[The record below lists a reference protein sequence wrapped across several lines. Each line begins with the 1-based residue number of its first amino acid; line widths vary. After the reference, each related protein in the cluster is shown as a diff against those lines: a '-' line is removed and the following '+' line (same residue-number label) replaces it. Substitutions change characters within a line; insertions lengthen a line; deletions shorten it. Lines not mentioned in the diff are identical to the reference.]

1 MIGGLFLLTGVLSLH
16 AAHVASE
23 APLCIFS
30 DAEFLHSYKG
40 SDPSHAM
47 NLAKLQ
53 LIFTIVVFSFQCS
66 IAHPRWRAG
75 LSDDRDFTGRRE
87 RKRVVRSEA
96 GVDVARR
103 IDVPRNGAGAAVRRA
118 CPPPYRVA
126 FFVDRDPV
134 VFCRKQFSD
143 FFD

>member
-23 APLCIFS
+23 APLCIFP

-53 LIFTIVVFSFQCS
+53 LIFTIVVFPFS
-66 IAHPRWRAG
+66 APLPTRG
-75 LSDDRDFTGRRE
+75 GGRDCQMIE
-87 RKRVVRSEA
+87 ISQ
-96 GVDVARR
+96 
-103 IDVPRNGAGAAVRRA
+103 AGASVNEVLAA
-118 CPPPYRVA
+118 PWP
-126 FFVDRDPV
+126 
-134 VFCRKQFSD
+134 
-143 FFD
+143 